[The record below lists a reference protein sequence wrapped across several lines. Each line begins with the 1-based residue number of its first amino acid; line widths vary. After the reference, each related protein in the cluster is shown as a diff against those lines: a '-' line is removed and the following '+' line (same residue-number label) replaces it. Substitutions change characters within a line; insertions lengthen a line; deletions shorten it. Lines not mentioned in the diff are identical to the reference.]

1 MAKNGDRH
9 KKRKRKKARPA
20 ITLDRIQRLN
30 RLIPHRI
37 SESIVARSDKLAIAV
52 LGLFFGQDWIDQH
65 VNGSAKSK
73 FLTCIE
79 SPDKDRERQRMR
91 RVILAEMLFN
101 LQKVK
106 GFQCVRSK
114 MQEGDMEATY
124 GALEIARMIVTTAT
138 DTKLWFRFVP
148 ESQILRRDYDL
159 SIRFSDGVAVR
170 AETKCKMEETEITLT
185 TIEES
190 LSRAKRQLPQH
201 VPGIV
206 FIKIPREWI
215 EDEVFAANMIA
226 LAKRSIKR
234 SPWIVSVKFYTV
246 RIVYERDHVGEST
259 GEVVAFS
266 EHTND
271 AHKFRRYRTRNW
283 HIFPP
288 TGPAER
294 PRQMNYN
301 GLPSTWQRLFVQGTE
316 LS

>member
-1 MAKNGDRH
+1 MAR
-9 KKRKRKKARPA
+9 KRKRKRTRPA
-20 ITLDRIQRLN
+20 VTLDKIRRFN
-30 RLIPHRI
+30 RLIPYRV

-52 LGLFFGQDWIDQH
+52 LRDFFGQDWIDH
-65 VNGSAKSK
+65 YIYGSAKSK

-79 SPDKDRERQRMR
+79 SPDEDRERQRMR
-91 RVILAEMLFN
+91 RVVLTEMLFN
-101 LQKVK
+101 LQTIK

-114 MQEGDMEATY
+114 MQEGDIESTY

-148 ESQILRRDYDL
+148 ESKILRRDYDL

-170 AETKCKMEETEITLT
+170 AETKCKMEETEITLR
-185 TIEES
+185 TIEAT
-190 LSRAKRQLPQH
+190 LSRAKEQLPHH

-206 FIKIPREWI
+206 FIKVPRNWI
-215 EDEVFAANMIA
+215 EDERFAAKMIA
-226 LAKRSIKR
+226 LAKRSISR

-246 RIVYERDHVGEST
+246 RIVYERDNLGEST
-259 GEVVAFS
+259 GEIVAFS

-271 AHKFRRYRTRNW
+271 AHKFRRYRKRNW
-283 HIFPP
+283 HMFPS

-301 GLPSTWQRLFVQGTE
+301 GLPSTWQRLFVQNTE
-316 LS
+316 LPT